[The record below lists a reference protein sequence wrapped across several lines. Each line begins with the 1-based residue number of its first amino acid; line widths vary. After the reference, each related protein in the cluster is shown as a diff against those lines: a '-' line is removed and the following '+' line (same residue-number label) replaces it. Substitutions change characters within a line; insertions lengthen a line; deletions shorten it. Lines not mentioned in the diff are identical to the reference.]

1 MLLSLRN
8 IHKTYRLDSVQVP
21 ALRGI
26 SLQVAAGEFVAI
38 MGPSGS
44 GKSTLLHILG
54 CLDQPTHGEYYLDGE
69 LVSHL
74 SPKRLALLRNT
85 KIGIVFQSFFMLPR
99 LTALDNVA
107 LPLMYSPGRGN
118 GERELALAALAKV
131 YLADRAHHLPRQLSG
146 GQQQRVSLARALV
159 NQPELLLAD
168 EPTGNLDRQTGF
180 QIMALLQE
188 LHRHQGLSIIL
199 VTHDPEM
206 AAFAGRQ
213 LILRDGLIISDTENH
228 ASAG

>member
-1 MLLSLRN
+1 MLISLRS
-8 IHKTYRLDSVQVP
+8 IHKTYQMDSVHVP
-21 ALRGI
+21 ALRGV
-26 SLQVAAGEFVAI
+26 SLDVAAGEFVTI

-54 CLDQPTHGEYYLDGE
+54 CLDQPTAGEYYLDGE

-74 SPKRLALLRNT
+74 PPRKLAQLRNS

-99 LTALDNVA
+99 LSALDNVA

-131 YLADRAHHLPRQLSG
+131 HLADRAHHLPRQLSG

-188 LHRHQGLSIIL
+188 LHVRQGLTIL
-199 VTHDPEM
+199 MVTHDPEM

-213 LILRDGLIISDTENH
+213 LIIRDGMIMSDTKNH
-228 ASAG
+228 APAG